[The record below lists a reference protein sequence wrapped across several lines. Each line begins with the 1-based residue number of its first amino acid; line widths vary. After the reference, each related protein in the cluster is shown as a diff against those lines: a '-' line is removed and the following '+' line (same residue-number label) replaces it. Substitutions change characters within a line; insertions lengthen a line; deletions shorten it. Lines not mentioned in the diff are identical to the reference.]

1 MLHVPYVERHALV
14 SPTSSTSTSSG
25 FFHHPGGGPV
35 SAPGS
40 GAARRHS
47 PPLEPGSAGVRYSP
61 YPSPL
66 SSTTSR
72 FSTSSHHS
80 HSSHAELSP
89 TSTSISAPARG
100 ETFTLPP
107 IQPPARDRES
117 EHGAIHLPPISSMDN
132 LREAQCGEPMAVL
145 RRLQCADDDERRRDA
160 RRVAS
165 AESLQFSAQRRH
177 SVAEPVQM
185 HRTVHTSDT
194 DTDASSASAS
204 AGARAG
210 GAPRTPLSAVAALPS
225 LSYLPLP
232 PRHHAHAQH
241 PHDRDADRERE
252 RNYARDYPPQPRS
265 AVEGSSSSSLFDR
278 RPSLSH
284 SRSGSHAYDDRPAR
298 SVPPSPYLDAQRER
312 EMYRSHY
319 RQERPP
325 SPPRSTSSASPSAGS
340 SPSDAGRPG
349 WRPW

>member
-1 MLHVPYVERHALV
+1 MLFRSGQAHGQSDSPVMLHVPYVERHALV

-25 FFHHPGGGPV
+25 FFHHPGGGSV

-185 HRTVHTSDT
+185 HRT
-194 DTDASSASAS
+194 
-204 AGARAG
+204 
-210 GAPRTPLSAVAALPS
+210 
-225 LSYLPLP
+225 
-232 PRHHAHAQH
+232 
-241 PHDRDADRERE
+241 
-252 RNYARDYPPQPRS
+252 
-265 AVEGSSSSSLFDR
+265 
-278 RPSLSH
+278 
-284 SRSGSHAYDDRPAR
+284 
-298 SVPPSPYLDAQRER
+298 
-312 EMYRSHY
+312 
-319 RQERPP
+319 
-325 SPPRSTSSASPSAGS
+325 
-340 SPSDAGRPG
+340 
-349 WRPW
+349 